1 MIDVIL
7 CKEHEK
13 ESGRFSKDDS
23 HIERGDFFRWGKCNY
38 NKIPFVKRS
47 FYYIKIK

>member
-7 CKEHEK
+7 RKEHEK

-23 HIERGDFFRWGKCNY
+23 HIERGDFFRWVNA
-38 NKIPFVKRS
+38 II
-47 FYYIKIK
+47 IKFPLQKGVFII